1 MTNIRDDAVIT
12 AKILNDNK
20 DARYGFEAVKSVLRQ
35 SKDGIVLSLVIH
47 PSNVPTP
54 LLADPIGS
62 RYMVGMVRMGDN
74 EEIIEPESGR
84 EGKRMVTS
92 AGALCRDSDF
102 QKWMVDN
109 GFSGEQTEEAAAT
122 SVKRL
127 LKVKS
132 RAELKENVGAQQR
145 WLVIRQHFID
155 RAMLMEADIDG

>member
-1 MTNIRDDAVIT
+1 MANIADAS
-12 AKILNDNK
+12 
-20 DARYGFEAVKSVLRQ
+20 YGFEAVKSVLRQ

-74 EEIIEPESGR
+74 EEIIEPESVR

>member
-1 MTNIRDDAVIT
+1 MANIADAS
-12 AKILNDNK
+12 
-20 DARYGFEAVKSVLRQ
+20 YGFEAVKSVLRQ
-35 SKDGIVLSLVIH
+35 SKDGIVLSLVLH
-47 PSNVPTP
+47 PSDVPTP
-54 LLADPIGS
+54 LLSDPIGS

-74 EEIIEPESGR
+74 EEIIEPESVR

-109 GFSGEQTEEAAAT
+109 GFSEEQTEEAAAT
-122 SVKRL
+122 NVKRL

-132 RAELKENVGAQQR
+132 RAELKENEDAQRR

-155 RAMLMEADIDG
+155 RDSLMEADIDG

>member
-1 MTNIRDDAVIT
+1 MTNIRDDAVTT

-74 EEIIEPESGR
+74 EEIIEPESVR

-92 AGALCRDSDF
+92 CGALCRDSDF
-102 QKWMVDN
+102 QKWLMDN
-109 GFSGEQTEEAAAT
+109 GFSEEQTEEAAAT

-127 LKVKS
+127 LKVES
-132 RAELKENVGAQQR
+132 RAELKENEDTQRR

-155 RAMLMEADIDG
+155 RAILMEADIDG

>member
-1 MTNIRDDAVIT
+1 MTNI
-12 AKILNDNK
+12 K
-20 DARYGFEAVKSVLRQ
+20 DASYGFEAVKSVLRQ

-47 PSNVPTP
+47 PSDVPTP
-54 LLADPIGS
+54 LLSDPIGS

-74 EEIIEPESGR
+74 EEIIEPESVR

-109 GFSGEQTEEAAAT
+109 GFSEEQTEEAAAT
-122 SVKRL
+122 NVKRL

-132 RAELKENVGAQQR
+132 RAELKENEDAQRR

-155 RAMLMEADIDG
+155 RHILMEADIDG

>member
-1 MTNIRDDAVIT
+1 MTNI
-12 AKILNDNK
+12 K
-20 DARYGFEAVKSVLRQ
+20 DASYGFEAVKYVLRQ
-35 SKDGIVLSLVIH
+35 SKDGIVLSLVLH
-47 PSNVPTP
+47 PSDVPTP
-54 LLADPIGS
+54 LLSDPIGS
-62 RYMVGMVRMGDN
+62 RYMVGMARFGDE
-74 EEIIEPESGR
+74 EEIIEPESVR

>member
-1 MTNIRDDAVIT
+1 MANIADAS
-12 AKILNDNK
+12 
-20 DARYGFEAVKSVLRQ
+20 YGFEAVKSVLRQ
-35 SKDGIVLSLVIH
+35 SKDGIVLSLVPH
-47 PSNVPTP
+47 PSDVPTP
-54 LLADPIGS
+54 LLSDPIGS

-74 EEIIEPESGR
+74 EEIIEPESVR

-109 GFSGEQTEEAAAT
+109 GFSEEQTEEAAAT
-122 SVKRL
+122 NVKRL

-132 RAELKENVGAQQR
+132 RAELKENEDAQRR

-155 RAMLMEADIDG
+155 RDILMEADIDG

>member
-1 MTNIRDDAVIT
+1 MTNI
-12 AKILNDNK
+12 K
-20 DARYGFEAVKSVLRQ
+20 DASYGFEAVKSVLRQ
-35 SKDGIVLSLVIH
+35 SKDGIVLSLVLH
-47 PSNVPTP
+47 PSDVPTP
-54 LLADPIGS
+54 LLSDPIGS
-62 RYMVGMVRMGDN
+62 RYMVGMARLGDE
-74 EEIIEPESGR
+74 EEIIEPESVR

-92 AGALCRDSDF
+92 CGALCRDSDF
-102 QKWMVDN
+102 QKWLMDN

-132 RAELKENVGAQQR
+132 RAELKENVDAQQR

>member
-1 MTNIRDDAVIT
+1 MTNI
-12 AKILNDNK
+12 K
-20 DARYGFEAVKSVLRQ
+20 DASYGFEAVKSVLRQ
-35 SKDGIVLSLVIH
+35 SKDGIVLSLVLH
-47 PSNVPTP
+47 PSDVPTP
-54 LLADPIGS
+54 LLSDPIGS

-74 EEIIEPESGR
+74 EEIIEPESVR

-109 GFSGEQTEEAAAT
+109 GFSEEQTEEAAAT
-122 SVKRL
+122 NVKRL

-132 RAELKENVGAQQR
+132 RAELKENVDAQQR

>member
-1 MTNIRDDAVIT
+1 MANIADAS
-12 AKILNDNK
+12 
-20 DARYGFEAVKSVLRQ
+20 YGFEAVKSVLRQ
-35 SKDGIVLSLVIH
+35 SKDGIVLSLVLP
-47 PSNVPTP
+47 PSDVPTP
-54 LLADPIGS
+54 LLSDPIGS

-74 EEIIEPESGR
+74 EEIIEPESVR

-109 GFSGEQTEEAAAT
+109 GFSEEQTEEAAAT
-122 SVKRL
+122 NVKRL

-132 RAELKENVGAQQR
+132 RAELKENEDAQRR

-155 RAMLMEADIDG
+155 RDILMEADIDG

>member
-1 MTNIRDDAVIT
+1 MANIADAS
-12 AKILNDNK
+12 
-20 DARYGFEAVKSVLRQ
+20 YGFEAVKSVLRQ
-35 SKDGIVLSLVIH
+35 SKDGIVLSLVLH
-47 PSNVPTP
+47 PSDVPTP
-54 LLADPIGS
+54 LLSAPIGS

-74 EEIIEPESGR
+74 EEIIEPESVR

-109 GFSGEQTEEAAAT
+109 GFSEEQTEEAAAT
-122 SVKRL
+122 NVKRL

-132 RAELKENVGAQQR
+132 RAELKENEDAQRR

-155 RAMLMEADIDG
+155 RDILMEADIDG

>member
-1 MTNIRDDAVIT
+1 MANIADAS
-12 AKILNDNK
+12 
-20 DARYGFEAVKSVLRQ
+20 YGFEAVKSVLRQ

-47 PSNVPTP
+47 PSDVPTP
-54 LLADPIGS
+54 LLSDPIGS

-74 EEIIEPESGR
+74 EEIIEPESVR

-132 RAELKENVGAQQR
+132 RAELKENVDAQQR

>member
-1 MTNIRDDAVIT
+1 MTNI
-12 AKILNDNK
+12 K
-20 DARYGFEAVKSVLRQ
+20 DASYGFEAVKSVLRQ

-47 PSNVPTP
+47 PSDVPTP
-54 LLADPIGS
+54 LLSDPIGS

-74 EEIIEPESGR
+74 EEIIEPESVR

>member
-1 MTNIRDDAVIT
+1 MANIADAS
-12 AKILNDNK
+12 
-20 DARYGFEAVKSVLRQ
+20 YGFEAVKSVLRQ
-35 SKDGIVLSLVIH
+35 SKDGIVLSLVLH
-47 PSNVPTP
+47 PSDVPTP
-54 LLADPIGS
+54 RLSDPIGS

-74 EEIIEPESGR
+74 EEIIEPESVR

-109 GFSGEQTEEAAAT
+109 GFSEEQTEEAAAT
-122 SVKRL
+122 NVKRL

-132 RAELKENVGAQQR
+132 RAELKENEDAQRR

-155 RAMLMEADIDG
+155 RDILMEADIDG

>member
-1 MTNIRDDAVIT
+1 MANIADAS
-12 AKILNDNK
+12 
-20 DARYGFEAVKSVLRQ
+20 YGFEAVKSVLRQ
-35 SKDGIVLSLVIH
+35 SKDGIVLSLVLH
-47 PSNVPTP
+47 PSDVPTP
-54 LLADPIGS
+54 LLSDPIGS

-74 EEIIEPESGR
+74 EEIIEPESVR

-109 GFSGEQTEEAAAT
+109 GFSEEQTEEAAAT
-122 SVKRL
+122 NVKRL

-132 RAELKENVGAQQR
+132 RAELKENEDAQRR

-155 RAMLMEADIDG
+155 RDLLMEADIDG

>member
-1 MTNIRDDAVIT
+1 MVDI
-12 AKILNDNK
+12 K
-20 DARYGFEAVKSVLRQ
+20 DASYGFEAVKSVLRQ
-35 SKDGIVLSLVIH
+35 SKDGIVLSLVLH
-47 PSNVPTP
+47 PSDVPTP
-54 LLADPIGS
+54 LLSDPIGS

-74 EEIIEPESGR
+74 EEIIEPESVR

-109 GFSGEQTEEAAAT
+109 GFSEEQTEEAAAT

-132 RAELKENVGAQQR
+132 RAELKENADAQQR

>member
-1 MTNIRDDAVIT
+1 MANIADAS
-12 AKILNDNK
+12 
-20 DARYGFEAVKSVLRQ
+20 YGFEAVKSVLRQ
-35 SKDGIVLSLVIH
+35 SKDGIVLSLVLH
-47 PSNVPTP
+47 PSDVPTP
-54 LLADPIGS
+54 LLSDPIGS

-74 EEIIEPESGR
+74 EEIIEPESVR

-109 GFSGEQTEEAAAT
+109 GFSEEQTEEAAAT
-122 SVKRL
+122 NVKRL

-132 RAELKENVGAQQR
+132 RAELKENEDAQRR

-155 RAMLMEADIDG
+155 RDILMEADIDG

>member
-1 MTNIRDDAVIT
+1 MANIADAS
-12 AKILNDNK
+12 
-20 DARYGFEAVKSVLRQ
+20 YGFEAVKSVLRQ
-35 SKDGIVLSLVIH
+35 SKDGIVLSLVLH
-47 PSNVPTP
+47 PSDVPTP
-54 LLADPIGS
+54 LLSDPIGS

-74 EEIIEPESGR
+74 EEIIEPESVR

-109 GFSGEQTEEAAAT
+109 GFSEEQTEEAAAPN
-122 SVKRL
+122 VKRL

-132 RAELKENVGAQQR
+132 RAELKENEDAQRR

-155 RAMLMEADIDG
+155 RDILMEADIDG

>member
-1 MTNIRDDAVIT
+1 MTNI
-12 AKILNDNK
+12 K
-20 DARYGFEAVKSVLRQ
+20 DASYGFEAVKSVLRQ

-47 PSNVPTP
+47 PSDVPTP
-54 LLADPIGS
+54 LLSDPIGS

-74 EEIIEPESGR
+74 EEIIEPESVR

-109 GFSGEQTEEAAAT
+109 GFSGEKTEEAAAT

-132 RAELKENVGAQQR
+132 RAELKENVDAQQR